1 MNRIIASAVL
11 LLGMAGSVNAAI
23 IEYDL
28 RGGNGQAYSYDF
40 TVDGL
45 TMTATATWNGFSNI
59 AKVTRDMHGLGVRN
73 SRADNDDIDG
83 FGRNDYLTLT
93 FDFMVDL
100 VGLNFGHDTNNDEF
114 DLYVDG
120 LFKDRNLETTGFW
133 ETFAMG
139 ARRGTSFTVRAS
151 ANDDNFVLSG
161 IRVSAVPEPG
171 SLALLGLCLA
181 CLGFTRRNL
190 KA

>member
-1 MNRIIASAVL
+1 MNRIIASAVF

-40 TVDGL
+40 TVDGV
-45 TMTATATWNGFSNI
+45 TTTATATYNGFSNG
-59 AKVTRDMHGLGVRN
+59 ADVTRDRHGLGVR
-73 SRADNDDIDG
+73 SGRTDNDDIDG
-83 FGRNDYLTLT
+83 FGKDDYLTLT
-93 FDFMVDL
+93 FDFVVDL
-100 VGLNFGHDTNNDEF
+100 VGLNFGHDTKNDEF
-114 DLYVDG
+114 DLFVDK
-120 LFKDRNLETTGFW
+120 LFTDRNLETTGFW
-133 ETFAMG
+133 ETFAVG
-139 ARRGTSFTVRAS
+139 ARSGTSFTVRAS
-151 ANDDNFVLSG
+151 GRNDNFVLSG

-171 SLALLGLCLA
+171 YLVLLGLGLA